1 MSKYIDAEKL
11 VNIFNTKGDMA
22 TGTPK
27 AVFYNA
33 AKIVEALPASDVVE
47 IVRCQNCMHSV
58 PLDRNSEL
66 NSCFYMHCTIE
77 RGEEVRNVWH
87 KYKKYYK
94 DYSVVDRN
102 GFCDSGERKTD
113 D

>member
-33 AKIVEALPASDVVE
+33 AKIVEALPTADVAPVKHGTWQYMGLCLKCSE
-47 IVRCQNCMHSV
+47 CGLSIYIGSYDKRTLKCQANARHYCERCGAKMDNKGDV
-58 PLDRNSEL
+58 N
-66 NSCFYMHCTIE
+66 
-77 RGEEVRNVWH
+77 NV
-87 KYKKYYK
+87 
-94 DYSVVDRN
+94 
-102 GFCDSGERKTD
+102 
-113 D
+113 